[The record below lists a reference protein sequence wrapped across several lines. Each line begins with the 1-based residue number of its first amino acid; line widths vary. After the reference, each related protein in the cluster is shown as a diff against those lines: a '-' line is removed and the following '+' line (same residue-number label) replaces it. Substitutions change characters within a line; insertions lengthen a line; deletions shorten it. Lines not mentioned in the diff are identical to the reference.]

1 MSAAV
6 ERVRVDVWL
15 WRARLCKTR
24 TLAAELVAAGAV
36 RLIRAGQGR
45 LIAKPAEAVG
55 AGDGLSVAVG
65 GRLRSLTIR
74 ACGDRRGPAAE
85 ARTLYDEVSASD
97 IGET

>member
-6 ERVRVDVWL
+6 ERIRIDVWL

-24 TLAAELVAAGAV
+24 TAAAELVGAGAV

-45 LIAKPAEAVG
+45 VIAKPGEAVG
-55 AGDGLSVAVG
+55 AGDGLSLAVG

-74 ACGDRRGPAAE
+74 ACGARRGPATE
-85 ARTLYDEVSASD
+85 ARTLYDEVSDSD
-97 IGET
+97 TGET